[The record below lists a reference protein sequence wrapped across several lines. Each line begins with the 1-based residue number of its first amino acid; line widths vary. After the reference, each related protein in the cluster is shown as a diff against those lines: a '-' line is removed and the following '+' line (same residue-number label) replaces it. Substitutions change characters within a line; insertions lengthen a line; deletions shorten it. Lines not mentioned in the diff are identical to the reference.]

1 MITLSQIQE
10 FPSKNMIL
18 LVGPPGAGKSAF
30 CEQAV
35 LQSLSID
42 RPIIFVTTEYDPS
55 EVKKVLRE
63 RGLGE
68 IEPGLLSFIDAYNE
82 TVGLSVSDR
91 SDTVYADCNDLSSI
105 DIAISKL
112 QDRIGKNSILL
123 VFDSLTS
130 PYLFSGSEILRFMK
144 QTLSRFAAKGN
155 AVIACIDEG
164 CGKQEDLVAMM
175 SQAHGIFKIEMEED
189 QRILNMIKHPKME
202 ATKLPFSV
210 ERAPRTIPYEIN
222 LDIMHKFGDGKATS
236 FESLARWKSRKKLKD
251 GVDILWYQIVFWGG
265 LHWDPERFP
274 SLLYNMTKDQMV
286 LVFKDLSTGGRGR
299 WYSRWF
305 MRRLYSFMKPKN
317 FSVKY
322 IKKLIQRTDWQL
334 KSAKIYRMEYL
345 DEISRDDE
353 HHIRKGESPISW
365 GFPKVDA
372 SLCFHDA
379 AEFAGIFTALDR
391 EGRDWNTVEYSCMGN
406 GDPYCEIKVVPEK
419 SSEFQNFLKMVD
431 ATKLEKINEHFK
443 DRILDIVLRGKRL
456 PERPTLGNQMH
467 YHEIIEDTSL
477 LATYSERYKVALR
490 LAGANSG
497 RKMAELLLDNGV
509 KEAQATKHLIDF
521 FQYTNAGRL
530 AVDET
535 VRIEENCESYGLQV
549 GQSLCFFTTSFLN
562 GFFSNVKNQHLKETK
577 CQAAGDSY
585 CEWEFR

>member
-1 MITLSQIQE
+1 M
-10 FPSKNMIL
+10 FL
-18 LVGPPGAGKSAF
+18 LVGSPGAGKSAF

-35 LQSLSID
+35 LQNLSID

-55 EVKKVLRE
+55 ETKKVLKE

-68 IEPGLLSFIDAYNE
+68 IDSGLLSFIDAYNE
-82 TVGLSVSDR
+82 TVGLQGSDI

-112 QDRIGKNSILL
+112 QDRIGKKGILL

-130 PYLFSGSEILRFMK
+130 PYLFSGSEILRFMR

-175 SQAHGIFKIEMEED
+175 SQTHGIIKIEMEDD
-189 QRILNMIKHPKME
+189 QRTLNVIKHPKME

-210 ERAPRTIPYEIN
+210 ERTLRTVPYEIN
-222 LDIMHKFGDGKATS
+222 LDIMHKFSDGKATS
-236 FESLARWKSRKKLKD
+236 FESLVRWKSRKELKD
-251 GVDILWYQIVFWGG
+251 GVDILWYQIIFWGG
-265 LHWDPERFP
+265 LHWDPKRFP
-274 SLLYNMTKDQMV
+274 SLLYNMTKDQFV
-286 LVFKDLSTGGRGR
+286 LALKELSTGGRGR
-299 WYSRWF
+299 WYKRWF
-305 MRRLYSFMKPKN
+305 FRRLYSFISPKN
-317 FSVKY
+317 FSVKN
-322 IKKLIQRTDWQL
+322 IKKFIQRLDSQG

-345 DEISRDDE
+345 DEISREDE

-365 GFPKVDA
+365 GFPNVDA

-379 AEFAGIFTALDR
+379 AEFAGAFTAIDR
-391 EGRDWNTVEYSCMGN
+391 EGRDWNTVEYACMGQ
-406 GDPYCEIKVVPEK
+406 GDPYCEIKVVPEN
-419 SSEFQNFLKMVD
+419 SSEFQDFLRIVD
-431 ATKLEKINEHFK
+431 ATKLEQINEHIK
-443 DRILDIVLRGKRL
+443 ESILDIVLRGNRL

-477 LATYSERYKVALR
+477 LATYSERYQVALR
-490 LAGANSG
+490 MAGAKSG
-497 RKMAELLLDNGV
+497 RKMAELLLDNDV
-509 KEAQATKHLIDF
+509 KEVQATKHLIDF

-530 AVDET
+530 AVGET
-535 VRIEENCESYGLQV
+535 VRIEENCESYGLEV

-562 GFFSNVKNQHLKETK
+562 GFFSTVKNQHLKETK
-577 CQAAGDSY
+577 CQAAGDSH